1 MQVRQVVAGVGVA
14 QPTTLRVEDVV
25 EVTPYFPSW
34 LVVGSDLPALWG
46 GHLLRER
53 GLLDASCHLK
63 LLLYALAL
71 HPLLL
76 QTLLHQCLAD
86 RSRAPLLGDLAPLY
100 AVDEDGI
107 VGCHSAGRRHAQ
119 KLLSIVGGAPADA
132 AHHLVC
138 FGYLLLEHEAGV
150 GKGGMILEGRPL
162 ETFTVELLGGKHP
175 HGCASGA
182 RSLGRGLVSVAEEV
196 GSKHLVQR
204 VHVQL
209 TSCLEQTAYQ
219 GLVVFSLRRHSSF
232 LLLVLLPSGVL
243 TTQRLGNNIHDA
255 TRRGGAH

>member
-53 GLLDASCHLK
+53 GLLDTSCHLK

-71 HPLLL
+71 NPLLL
-76 QTLLHQCLAD
+76 QTLLHHGLAD
-86 RSRAPLLGDLAPLY
+86 RSQAALLGDLAPLY
-100 AVDEDGI
+100 AVDEDGH
-107 VGCHSAGRRHAQ
+107 GGHLPAGRRDAQ
-119 KLLSIVGGAPADA
+119 KLPQVVGGVHGEA

-138 FGYLLLEHEAGV
+138 FCYLLLDDEPGV
-150 GKGGMILEGRPL
+150 GKGGMILEGHPL
-162 ETFTVELLGGKHP
+162 ETFPVELLAGKH
-175 HGCASGA
+175 
-182 RSLGRGLVSVAEEV
+182 LSVAEEV
-196 GSKHLVQR
+196 GSKHLLHR
-204 VHVQL
+204 VHIQL
-209 TSCLEQTAYQ
+209 TSRLEQTAYQ
-219 GLVVFSLRRHSSF
+219 GLVLFRFRGHSSF

-243 TTQRLGNNIHDA
+243 TKRLGNTIHDA